1 MAQATTKELIE
12 EFMTGEGINGVIN
25 YVIPEKTD
33 RRRGRNYTV
42 VFKDGT
48 RSTHRFYFNTYA
60 DGTHYVEDME

>member
-12 EFMTGEGINGVIN
+12 EFLGGEGIQHKVE

-48 RSTHRFYFNTYA
+48 RQTNRYFFNTYA